1 MNGTDTKSDP
11 RPCGDDVAAYALGA
25 LDPVEAEAFRAHLE
39 TCSVCR
45 DELAAFQHVVDV
57 LPLSATR
64 HRTPR
69 RLRRRV
75 LDAVGSEPKLDF
87 RSERRRRSMSLPL
100 LGRLSTARPALALG
114 AVVAVAAL
122 AVGAIELGT
131 SGPVSSRVYAAQ
143 VTGPG
148 SAHIVLTGSHAQ
160 LIVHH
165 LAPPP
170 AGKIYE
176 VWLGRPHRAPQP
188 TSALFS
194 VTAGGDGDVAVPGNL
209 RGVHLVM
216 VTPEPAG
223 GSRVPT
229 GAPVIQARLT

>member
-1 MNGTDTKSDP
+1 MNGTDTQSNP

-25 LDPVEAEAFRAHLE
+25 LDPAEAEAFRTHLE
-39 TCSVCR
+39 TCAVCR

-57 LPLSATR
+57 LPLSTTR
-64 HRTPR
+64 QRAPR
-69 RLRRRV
+69 ALRRRV
-75 LDAVGSEPKLDF
+75 IGSVQREPELELGG
-87 RSERRRRSMSLPL
+87 ERRGRPRPL
-100 LGRLSTARPALALG
+100 LGRLASARPALALG
-114 AVVAVAAL
+114 AAVAVAAL
-122 AVGAIELGT
+122 VVGGIELGN
-131 SGPVSSRVYAAQ
+131 SGTVKTRVYAAH
-143 VTGPG
+143 VTGSG
-148 SAHIVLTGSHAQ
+148 SAHITLTGGHAE

-165 LAPPP
+165 LTPPP

-194 VTAGGDGDVAVPGNL
+194 VTASGDGDVEVPGNL
-209 RGVHLVM
+209 GGVNLVM

-229 GAPVIQARLT
+229 GAPVIQAPLS